1 MVTDRARKP
10 PTTPNQASISSKQTV
25 IRTPPPLTAK
35 NNPVKT
41 HQNTIQRSTSVTST
55 PSPSNVVSKSNTILV
70 NTIIILIVLKFNVR
84 NAATTICLHFS

>member
-10 PTTPNQASISSKQTV
+10 PTTPNQASISKQTV
-25 IRTPPPLTAK
+25 MRTPPPLTAK

-41 HQNTIQRSTSVTST
+41 HQNTIQRSSPSVTST

-70 NTIIILIVLKFNVR
+70 NTVHYILLILRITLKVYK
-84 NAATTICLHFS
+84 S